1 VSSPNLDSGRRRGR
15 YVWAV
20 GLALAAAILACTRS
34 DAPIDLAAITPVGEI
49 TPVWLQAVTPGQPT
63 VTLPPPT
70 PVVPGLPS
78 PTPRPTQNISASPT
92 ADITR
97 ESILSRQS
105 VEEYIVQAGD
115 FLSRIG
121 ERYGVSAAEIA
132 AANGILVTDEIHP
145 GQVLLIPVPNTDNIG
160 SDLKLLPD
168 SELVYGPGSVDFN
181 LNAFV
186 EAYGGYLAHYT
197 EEIPGAYLDGSTLS
211 RVMTG
216 AEIVQFVAEHYSVNP
231 RVLLALLEFQ
241 NGWVRSA
248 SPHASS
254 LAFPLGRIEPGREG
268 LYRQLTWTARRLNY
282 GYYAW
287 RTGLIV
293 SWGFADGSVKL
304 IAPGL
309 NPGSVGVQ
317 NFFASLLSPADWDR
331 AVAVG
336 GFAATYTALFGNPF
350 QKAFEPVVPAD
361 LVQPVLQLP
370 FEPGRLWAFT
380 GGPHAAWDE
389 GSAWGALDFA
399 PPAEVLGCTPSD
411 EWVVAAAD
419 GLIVRTGDGTV
430 IQDLDGDG
438 FEQTGWVLFYM
449 HIEARDRVGVG
460 APLKAGERIGH
471 PSCEGGVSAGT
482 HMHIARK
489 YNGEWIAADGEIPFV
504 LDGWVSRGLG
514 QEYDG
519 LMTLGIQSIE
529 ACDCRAAGNEIA
541 RP

>member
-1 VSSPNLDSGRRRGR
+1 LDSDRRRGR
-15 YVWAV
+15 YVCAT
-20 GLALAAAILACTRS
+20 GLALLAGALACARS
-34 DAPIDLAAITPVGEI
+34 DAPIDLAAITPVGDV
-49 TPVWLQAVTPGQPT
+49 TPVWLEAVTPGQPT

-70 PVVPGLPS
+70 PVIPGLPS
-78 PTPRPTQNISASPT
+78 ATPRPTQNILVPPT
-92 ADITR
+92 SDATR
-97 ESILSRQS
+97 ASILDRQS
-105 VEEYIVQAGD
+105 AVEYVVKAGD

-121 ERYGVSAAEIA
+121 EYYGVSAAEIA
-132 AANGILVTDEIHP
+132 AANGIAVTDEIYP
-145 GQVLLIPVPNTDNIG
+145 GQVLLIPVPNANNIG

-197 EEIPGAYLDGSTLS
+197 EEIPGAYLDGSTNS
-211 RVMTG
+211 RVLAG
-216 AEIVQFVAEHYSVNP
+216 AEIIQFVAERYSLSP
-231 RVLLALLEFQ
+231 RVLLALLEYQ

-248 SPHASS
+248 NPRASG
-254 LAFPLGRIEPGREG
+254 LAFPMGDVEPGREG
-268 LYRQLTWTARRLNY
+268 LYRQLTWTARKLNY

-287 RTGLIV
+287 RVGSIV

-309 NPGSVGVQ
+309 NPGSVGIQ
-317 NFFASLLSPADWDR
+317 NFFASLLGPADWDK
-331 AVAVG
+331 AVAAK
-336 GFAATYTALFGNPF
+336 GFAATYRELFGNPF
-350 QKAFEPVVPAD
+350 EKAFEPLLPAD

-370 FEPGRLWAFT
+370 FEPGKMWAFT

-399 PPAEVLGCTPSD
+399 PPADALGCVESN

-419 GLIVRTGDGTV
+419 GLIVRTGDGAV
-430 IQDLDGDG
+430 LEDLDGDG
-438 FEQTGWVLFYM
+438 YEQTGWVLFYM
-449 HIEARDRVGVG
+449 HVEARDRVSVG
-460 APLKAGERIGH
+460 TLVKAGDHIGH
-471 PSCEGGVSAGT
+471 PSCEGGVSQGT
-482 HMHIARK
+482 HVHFVRK
-489 YNGEWIAADGEIPFV
+489 YNGEWIAADGPIPFV

-519 LMTLGIQSIE
+519 LMTLGVQSIE